1 MEAFSRKNSPLHE
14 KQCVAAS
21 FLGRLYP
28 PPCLLKLKRRSKGT
42 VFEIAK
48 RRFPRLNHGQSVFA
62 AVTAAL
68 HFFGL
73 RLPFDP

>member
-1 MEAFSRKNSPLHE
+1 MSPFFSPVEVKTVP
-14 KQCVAAS
+14 
-21 FLGRLYP
+21 
-28 PPCLLKLKRRSKGT
+28 KGT

-48 RRFPRLNHGQSVFA
+48 RRFPRLNNGQSVFA